1 MFSAFDTNYVLTVTK
16 AKVPAN
22 KIFVGESSYGRSF
35 KMAKAG
41 CDGPDC
47 FFVGDA
53 NNSQAAKG
61 RCTDTAGYLAD
72 AEIEEI
78 IKNNKNAKG
87 FHDANS
93 GADVLVY
100 NDTEWVGYMTNT
112 TKDLR
117 RKIWKN
123 LNFAGSIDWALDL
136 QRFTDAKSH
145 A

>member
-1 MFSAFDTNYVLTVTK
+1 
-16 AKVPAN
+16 
-22 KIFVGESSYGRSF
+22 
-35 KMAKAG
+35 MAKAG

-47 FFVGDA
+47 FFLGDA

-78 IKNNKNAKG
+78 INDNKNARS

-100 NDTEWVGYMTNT
+100 NDTEWVGYMTNS
-112 TKDLR
+112 TKNLR
-117 RKIWKN
+117 RNVWKN

-136 QRFTDAKSH
+136 QRFTDADSQ